1 MCVTVTQ
8 SCPTLCDSMDCN
20 LPGSSVHGILQARI
34 LEWVVIPFSTL
45 RFTES
50 KCVFCCVFCSGGPI
64 LLLLRTPLTSKFLCL
79 SLLPSTTL
87 WRMRPT
93 KERSCQVHGLIVL
106 PPLSKRTSTVW
117 VVKTLNDSL
126 LWEESSKY
134 AYCVLSLYKR
144 LQKLVHH
151 LLKRIPFDSHTN
163 YIFKKKKGFGWIPLN
178 LVFFSPSSSVI
189 CVQTFE
195 KQVL

>member
-1 MCVTVTQ
+1 MCSALEDT
-8 SCPTLCDSMDCN
+8 SFCFCPPPSPHN
-20 LPGSSVHGILQARI
+20 
-34 LEWVVIPFSTL
+34 
-45 RFTES
+45 
-50 KCVFCCVFCSGGPI
+50 
-64 LLLLRTPLTSKFLCL
+64 FLCL

-178 LVFFSPSSSVI
+178 LVFLSPPPLWFVCRLLRSRFYNRDSARLNHSGRSL
-189 CVQTFE
+189 CNC
-195 KQVL
+195 